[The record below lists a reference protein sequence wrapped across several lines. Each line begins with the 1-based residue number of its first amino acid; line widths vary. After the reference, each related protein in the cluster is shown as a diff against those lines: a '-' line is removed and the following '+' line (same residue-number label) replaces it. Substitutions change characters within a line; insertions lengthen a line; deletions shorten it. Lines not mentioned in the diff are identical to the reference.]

1 MVVADLKLVVCVC
14 VHPELILW
22 QLASLR
28 RFLKQSFDYCVVDD
42 SKEESVSATI
52 RDVCLSQG
60 VEYLRSPPHEPH
72 RDQPSTRH
80 ADTLMYGFKTMERR
94 VEGYKY
100 VGTLDSDFFLIS
112 PLDLDEVLREENIL
126 TVKHTREHIRYFW
139 PGCCI
144 WKCDTHA
151 LEDFHWDICVDGGV
165 RADTGG
171 TTYYYWRD
179 RGDAVKPLE
188 LLEYQF
194 LHIPRDQ
201 WLPLLQNY
209 LPAPL
214 LNFCLYDIILADR
227 CGVSWWSDIYADP
240 QNRFVFFHL
249 RDVSNWQGV
258 RAEYLAAKI
267 QRFCDALQTHIES
280 GLTNVRQSKK

>member
-1 MVVADLKLVVCVC
+1 MR
-14 VHPELILW
+14 E
-22 QLASLR
+22 
-28 RFLKQSFDYCVVDD
+28 FLKQTFDYCVVDD
-42 SKEESVSATI
+42 SKDEKTSADI
-52 RDVCLSQG
+52 QHICEREG
-60 VEYLRSPPHEPH
+60 YEYLRSPPHTPD

-80 ADTLMYGFKTMERR
+80 ADTLMYGWKNMKREKN
-94 VEGYKY
+94 YKY
-100 VGTLDSDFFLIS
+100 IGTLDSDFFLVT
-112 PLDLDEVLREENIL
+112 PLDLDEILVEKNIL

-144 WKCDTHA
+144 WRTDAHS
-151 LEDFHWDICVDGGV
+151 LEDFHWDICIDGGI

-179 RGDAVKPLE
+179 NEERVKTLE

-201 WLPLLQNY
+201 WGALLDRY
-209 LPAPL
+209 LPVPIRD
-214 LNFCLYDIILADR
+214 FCVQDIYIADN

-240 QNRFVFFHL
+240 EGRFAFFHL

-258 RAEYLAAKI
+258 RGDYLRGKI
-267 QRFCDALQTHIES
+267 LRFCATLEHFIHTDT
-280 GLTNVRQSKK
+280 